1 VVRSINIL
9 EHDLVP
15 KFKILSKEEKKQL
28 LERFKTRDD
37 KLPKVL
43 ESDPVVKKLNA
54 KVGDVLEI
62 VRSSDVSGE
71 SVYYRIVERG

>member
-1 VVRSINIL
+1 MVRSISIL

-15 KFKILSKEEKKQL
+15 KFKILSKKERQEVF
-28 LERFKTRDD
+28 ERFKTRED
-37 KLPKVL
+37 KLPKIL

-62 VRSSDVSGE
+62 VRSSNMSGE
-71 SVYYRIVERG
+71 SVYYRIVEKG

>member
-1 VVRSINIL
+1 MVRSISIL

-15 KFKILSKEEKKQL
+15 KFKILSKEEKKQI
-28 LERFKTRDD
+28 LERFKTTEQ

-54 KVGDVLEI
+54 KTGDVLEI
-62 VRSSDVSGE
+62 ARSSDVSGQAL
-71 SVYYRIVERG
+71 YYRIVERE